1 MLIMNRYLTKEINNK
16 DKERIFCFPYAGGGA
31 SVFKGWEK
39 FFEGSKIGV
48 YPVQY
53 PGKENRILETPID
66 NIDRLIIE
74 IFEEIFPVLLQRPF
88 IFFGHSLGTKIAYE
102 LSLKVYDELHL
113 WPKLLVVSA
122 GRAPHIREPK
132 PIYYLNDEKFV
143 EELERFEGTP
153 KDILDNTE
161 LIKIFLPS
169 LRADFKIDET
179 YERNDRRAVGMDIL
193 GFMGSNDKEMNLDEL
208 LQWKQYT
215 NKVFSY
221 WIVNGGHLF
230 INTKSDE
237 MCRKIKEYLEKE

>member
-16 DKERIFCFPYAGGGA
+16 DKGRIFCFPYAGGGA

-53 PGKENRILETPID
+53 
-66 NIDRLIIE
+66 
-74 IFEEIFPVLLQRPF
+74 
-88 IFFGHSLGTKIAYE
+88 LGTKIAYE

-113 WPKLLVVSA
+113 WPKLLVVSD

-143 EELERFEGTP
+143 EGLERFEGTP